1 MMLAVVIKDYKI
13 RCVKQYETPLRN
25 KSTNLHL
32 FIIHLP
38 KEVALKLMHGF
49 WEGNLKLIQQ
59 INSSQRFIFSVCQ
72 VASQILLMLVYYFL
86 QQEKENTKWEGIL
99 CVMRGWGETIKYF
112 SFDDEESTK

>member
-86 QQEKENTKWEGIL
+86 QQEKETLSGRGLFVLLEGKGRL
-99 CVMRGWGETIKYF
+99 LSVN
-112 SFDDEESTK
+112 SSSSL